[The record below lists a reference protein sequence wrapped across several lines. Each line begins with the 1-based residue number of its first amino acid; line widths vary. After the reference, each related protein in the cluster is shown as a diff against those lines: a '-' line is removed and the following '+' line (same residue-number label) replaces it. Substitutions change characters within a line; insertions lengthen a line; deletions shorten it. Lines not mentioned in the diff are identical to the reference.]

1 MKYPFLIPFISIS
14 LGIITSH
21 FLTLDFPVLIFSLLL
36 LILSIL
42 SKKELSLILLAIS
55 GFLFGYFI
63 TEKPLKDIK
72 STKNL
77 SLQCKVV
84 NIPSVY
90 KKFLKFDCKVKKS
103 DYKELLNKNLKVFL
117 YSKKSPEL
125 PIFLYTKLNLNGNLK
140 IKDNSLNFYVKS
152 FQIDNKNNPFIF
164 VFNLKN
170 YLKENFKD
178 RTKDKILY
186 SLGEAVI
193 FGDRYNIDEETKKI
207 FKNSGLIHLLAIS
220 GLHVGILISILLIL
234 FYPLKREVKYL
245 LTIFV
250 IALFPIFTGLK
261 IPVVRASLMGI
272 LFLLSKIKNLKVNSL
287 NILFFVGTAVLI
299 FNSEALFSPSFQLSF
314 IAVLGILLFVEKH
327 KLEVNNF
334 YQYLVV
340 GIVISVVATLFTTPV
355 LIYHFGKFSPASV
368 IGTPI
373 ALIPMY
379 PYISLAVLN
388 ILTGF
393 KIDILVNL
401 MNKFGQIFIGIT
413 SFFADLDLYFIGFKP
428 DLFFTILVLVIF
440 VIIFVSNL
448 KAYIKI
454 LTSVPILLIFL
465 FFSKTDNLLALTN
478 EKVKNYYVLENKRYI
493 LLKLAESDEC
503 YLYLKR
509 KYSFIKTVLNKEGCE
524 KVYLVIKRKKKY
536 KFDADKYIPINS
548 EFKGVRFLQNGR
560 EIVIKINDEIVYP
573 KK

>member
-1 MKYPFLIPFISIS
+1 MKYPFLISFISIS

-21 FLTLDFPVLIFSLLL
+21 ILALNFPVLIFLLL
-36 LILSIL
+36 LIILSIF
-42 SKKELSLILLAIS
+42 SKKELSLILLVMS
-55 GFLFGYFI
+55 CFLFGYFI
-63 TEKPLKDIK
+63 TEKPVKDVK
-72 STKNL
+72 SMKNL
-77 SLQCKVV
+77 SLQCKVI

-90 KKFLKFDCKVKKS
+90 KKFLKFDCKVEKS
-103 DYKELLNKNLKVFL
+103 NYKELLDKNLKVFL
-117 YSKKSPEL
+117 YSKNSTKL
-125 PIFLYTKLNLNGNLK
+125 PIFLHTNLNLNGNLK
-140 IKDNSLNFYVKS
+140 VKDNSLNFYVKN
-152 FQIDNKNNPFIF
+152 FQVNNKNNPFISI
-164 VFNLKN
+164 FNLKN
-170 YLKENFKD
+170 CLKENFKD
-178 RTKDKILY
+178 KTTDKILY

-234 FYPLKREVKYL
+234 FYPLKREIKYL
-245 LTIFV
+245 LTIF
-250 IALFPIFTGLK
+250 IITLFPIFTGLK

-272 LFLLSKIKNLKVNSL
+272 LFLLSKIKNFKINSL

-299 FNSEALFSPSFQLSF
+299 FNPKALFSPSFQLSF

-327 KLEVNNF
+327 KLKVNNF
-334 YQYLVV
+334 YQYLII
-340 GIVISVVATLFTTPV
+340 GIVISIVATLFTTPV
-355 LIYHFGKFSPASV
+355 LIYHFGKFSPVSI

-393 KIDILVNL
+393 QIDILVNV

-428 DLFFTILVLVIF
+428 DLFFTTLILVIF
-440 VIIFVSNL
+440 LIIFISNL
-448 KAYIKI
+448 KAYVKI
-454 LTSVPILLIFL
+454 LISVPILLIFL
-465 FFSKTDNLLALTN
+465 FFSKTDNLIALSKEN
-478 EKVKNYYVLENKRYI
+478 VKNYEILEDKRYI
-493 LLKLAESDEC
+493 LLKLTNEC
-503 YLYLKR
+503 YLYMKR

-524 KVYLVIKRKKKY
+524 KVYLVIKRKKRY
-536 KFDADKYIPINS
+536 KFNADKYIPLNS
-548 EFKGVRFLQNGR
+548 EFKGVKFFQNGR
-560 EIVIKINDEIVYP
+560 DIVIKIGDEIVYP